1 MKNSLS
7 SNDISQLLKTSKP
20 KYSKNFKFRAVPS
33 KNLKVGFSI
42 KRRYGSAVLRNRFKR
57 QLRVASSQ
65 FSESYAPLRLLLIV
79 DKKIKKNLN
88 YKNELNGVFKTIYG
102 KQR

>member
-33 KNLKVGFSI
+33 ENLKIGFSI
-42 KRRYGSAVLRNRFKR
+42 KRRCGSAFLRNRFKR
-57 QLRVASSQ
+57 QLRAAASQ
-65 FSESYAPLRLLLIV
+65 FSESYAPLRLLLIM
-79 DKKIKKNLN
+79 DKKIIKKLT
-88 YKNELNGVFKTIYG
+88 YKNELNDIFKTIYG
-102 KQR
+102 K